1 MMAAEVIRDFRR
13 HGGNGIVDGQALNLT
28 ATQPPPV
35 DLLNELRTHKAE
47 LLTYLNAEA
56 DNTKAEPDRAC
67 SNCGSGQ
74 CWQLLG
80 QAWHCRNCT
89 PDIPL
94 TATTLTFLMP

>member
-1 MMAAEVIRDFRR
+1 MRVSTYAVHEHADMMAAEVIRDFRR

-56 DNTKAEPDRAC
+56 R
-67 SNCGSGQ
+67 
-74 CWQLLG
+74 L
-80 QAWHCRNCT
+80 
-89 PDIPL
+89 
-94 TATTLTFLMP
+94 